1 MAIASAIVVASA
13 GAMVTIAC
21 TISTITSASIVT
33 ITNTIIAV
41 AGAIITIANASSA
54 GFLKCSGYT
63 IVTFSGNFR
72 SNWFV

>member
-1 MAIASAIVVASA
+1 MRTSTCTIITVASAISTIASAFV
-13 GAMVTIAC
+13 
-21 TISTITSASIVT
+21 VT

-41 AGAIITIANASSA
+41 ASAISTIANASVA

>member
-1 MAIASAIVVASA
+1 MALASAIVVTSA

-21 TISTITSASIVT
+21 TVSTIASAFVVT

-41 AGAIITIANASSA
+41 AGAIITIANACSA

-63 IVTFSGNFR
+63 IVTFGGNFR